1 MQRVAGRFA
10 RLDDFWLV
18 ADSFGTVKLRVQDV
32 GVVLFN
38 IEGYFN
44 SLIQW
49 IKDAVSAGFIKP
61 SNADICSYIF
71 LSCLMRCQGQ
81 VALFLDQFADG

>member
-1 MQRVAGRFA
+1 MQRVASRYA
-10 RLDDFWLV
+10 MLDDLWLV
-18 ADSFGTVKLRVQDV
+18 ADSFGTVKLRVQDL

-38 IEGYFN
+38 IEGYYN

-49 IKDAVSAGFIKP
+49 IKDAVSAGFIRP

-71 LSCLMRCQGQ
+71 
-81 VALFLDQFADG
+81 